1 MKRIFTLGI
10 LLAVCALGVFAEQPP
25 IASGGW
31 NWENGVNLNGK
42 TFYDVDKA
50 YKEQDGWAYI
60 EGHGKLHYWL
70 YDSYSY
76 LNGDVSLLMDKC
88 IPTWIESMG
97 YTIDFDHIKTYSPNN
112 VLASSVKNLMK
123 QRWCDVSVSLVTS
136 NPYDPYVVVNNY
148 DANKDYYWTAIYPLI
163 TDEMLQPK
171 KPQRNTSDDRR
182 IVPVRPPEAD
192 MYHAGRG
199 GPRKIG
205 GR

>member
-10 LLAVCALGVFAEQPP
+10 LLAVCALGVFAEEPP

-31 NWENGVNLNGK
+31 NWENGANLNGEI
-42 TFYDVDKA
+42 FYDVSKS

-60 EGHGKLHYWL
+60 EGYGKLHYWL
-70 YDSYSY
+70 YDTYTY
-76 LNGDVSLLMDKC
+76 WNGDGNLLMDKC
-88 IPTWIESMG
+88 IPAWIESMG
-97 YTIDFDHIKTYSPNN
+97 YVIDFDRAQRVSPNT
-112 VLASSVKNLMK
+112 VLASSVKTLMK

-136 NPYDPYVVVNNY
+136 NPYDPYVVVNSY
-148 DANKDYYWTAIYPLI
+148 DASRDLYWTDIYPLI

-182 IVPVRPPEAD
+182 RVPVRPPEAD

>member
-1 MKRIFTLGI
+1 MKKIFTLGI
-10 LLAVCALGVFAEQPP
+10 LLAVFAAGVFAEEPP

-31 NWENGVNLNGK
+31 SWENGTNLKGK
-42 TFYDVDKA
+42 TFYDVSESFM
-50 YKEQDGWAYI
+50 EQDGWAYI
-60 EGHGKLHYWL
+60 EGYGKLHYWL
-70 YDSYSY
+70 YNTYTY
-76 LNGDVSLLMDKC
+76 WNGDADLLMNKC

-97 YTIDFDHIKTYSPNN
+97 YVIDFDRVHRVSPNTS
-112 VLASSVKNLMK
+112 LASSVKSLMK
-123 QRWCDVSVSLVTS
+123 QRRCDVSVLLKT
-136 NPYDPYVVVNNY
+136 NPSFDPCVIVNNY
-148 DANKDYYWTAIYPLI
+148 DANADLYWTDIYPLI

-192 MYHAGRG
+192 MYHSGRG